1 MAWTMSANLR
11 GNFASTDLG
20 DRSGRNDET
29 WGKLSVSRDLL
40 GKVRGLR
47 SWGLRG
53 IALMHLSLM
62 ALVLG
67 GVASAPTQ
75 TTVVL
80 TSIALCLAF
89 LMSGV
94 EQESSDTAEDTISA
108 EYDNQNAPTTT
119 YKLTSPNIAQ
129 AFADQTTR
137 PGQAWTDLAS
147 RVSHELRTPLNA
159 VIGFSDLMECELH
172 GPLGSPQYNEYTRHI
187 SESGKALLKSAEDTL
202 AMTSALARLDAPEA
216 TQSVELDGL
225 IHSAWSTLQPEANAR
240 GITFINRS
248 DANLTVVCDPITQR
262 QILVN
267 MLGDAVKSSLDN
279 GTIIVTAKSVGSY
292 IAIEITVTYVDK
304 LLPCE
309 DSLDLCLA
317 RALLEVQGAPLKI
330 LHQPTGTRRLQTVF
344 NAAIQQELF

>member
-11 GNFASTDLG
+11 GNIASADLG
-20 DRSGRNDET
+20 DRSGRNGET
-29 WGKLSVSRDLL
+29 WGKLWDSRALL
-40 GKVRGLR
+40 GKVRGLG

-53 IALMHLSLM
+53 IALMHLTMLTV
-62 ALVLG
+62 VLG
-67 GVASAPTQ
+67 GVADAPTQ
-75 TTVVL
+75 TAVVL
-80 TSIALCLAF
+80 TGIALCLAF
-89 LMSGV
+89 LIPGIARG
-94 EQESSDTAEDTISA
+94 SSDTVEDTITA
-108 EYDNQNAPTTT
+108 EYDDQNATTTT
-119 YKLTSPNIAQ
+119 YKLSSPNIAP
-129 AFADQTTR
+129 AFADQTTT

-187 SESGKALLKSAEDTL
+187 RTSGKALLKSAEDTL
-202 AMTSALARLDAPEA
+202 AMTSALARLDAPET

-279 GTIIVTAKSVGSY
+279 GTIIVSAKLVGGS
-292 IAIEITVTYVDK
+292 IAIEITATHVNE

-344 NAAIQQELF
+344 NAAMQQELF